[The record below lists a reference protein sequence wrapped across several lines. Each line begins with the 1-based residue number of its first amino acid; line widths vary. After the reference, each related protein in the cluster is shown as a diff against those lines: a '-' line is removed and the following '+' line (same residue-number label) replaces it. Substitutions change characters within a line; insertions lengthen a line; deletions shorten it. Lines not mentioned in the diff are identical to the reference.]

1 MSEKEAVAT
10 AVAAQP
16 QPQQPK
22 VLAGIWELIRTYA
35 ASEPG
40 TVAGF
45 VVLLTAATVTGV
57 VGLTKASATLS
68 LQVSRVQKEAATVT
82 VAVLIGL
89 LVVLRLLTY
98 GVDSVD
104 RVMSTQFRESTTARL
119 VHDVVAANRT
129 TLQDVHPMRYRAY
142 VEASVASSFHVFEAC
157 VKTYLP
163 NLLMMLVTGAYLFYL
178 DVRYGVALVVCV
190 AVAAAAFLVQKRHLE
205 KATHIAETQAHGA
218 DTFTYDVLSCM
229 DTVVAR
235 NTHEQEMASVQRT
248 LHASAQ
254 RTRELGLAMDTA
266 NLVMSG
272 AVITA
277 VAIITLIG
285 VRKLDSA
292 ASVPAVLT
300 MLGLVGSLRYR
311 IGSMAAANTT
321 VVHQVG
327 RFAAHSLPPH
337 LHSHTSSLHA
347 EAVDGGVVLDVHAG
361 MRVEF
366 DGVSFKYPGTLRPVL
381 SGFSW
386 AFGPGGVHVLCA
398 KSGSG
403 KTTVARLLL
412 RLYHP
417 DAGTIRIN
425 GVPLRDVAEDSL
437 RTAVIF
443 SNQDMGLLDRTIRE
457 VCLYGTTATEQDLA
471 RVWDTFKDCFQGLG
485 LDDRIGLSGD
495 RMSTGMKQ
503 VIRLT
508 NVRLSN
514 APCVVLDEPFSGLD
528 AENRAAA
535 IALVQDMAANGR
547 TVFLITHEADVV
559 LLADTA
565 AHL

>member
-1 MSEKEAVAT
+1 
-10 AVAAQP
+10 
-16 QPQQPK
+16 
-22 VLAGIWELIRTYA
+22 
-35 ASEPG
+35 
-40 TVAGF
+40 
-45 VVLLTAATVTGV
+45 
-57 VGLTKASATLS
+57 
-68 LQVSRVQKEAATVT
+68 
-82 VAVLIGL
+82 
-89 LVVLRLLTY
+89 
-98 GVDSVD
+98 
-104 RVMSTQFRESTTARL
+104 
-119 VHDVVAANRT
+119 
-129 TLQDVHPMRYRAY
+129 
-142 VEASVASSFHVFEAC
+142 
-157 VKTYLP
+157 
-163 NLLMMLVTGAYLFYL
+163 
-178 DVRYGVALVVCV
+178 
-190 AVAAAAFLVQKRHLE
+190 
-205 KATHIAETQAHGA
+205 
-218 DTFTYDVLSCM
+218 
-229 DTVVAR
+229 
-235 NTHEQEMASVQRT
+235 
-248 LHASAQ
+248 
-254 RTRELGLAMDTA
+254 
-266 NLVMSG
+266 
-272 AVITA
+272 
-277 VAIITLIG
+277 
-285 VRKLDSA
+285 
-292 ASVPAVLT
+292 
-300 MLGLVGSLRYR
+300 
-311 IGSMAAANTT
+311 
-321 VVHQVG
+321 
-327 RFAAHSLPPH
+327 
-337 LHSHTSSLHA
+337 
-347 EAVDGGVVLDVHAG
+347 
-361 MRVEF
+361 
-366 DGVSFKYPGTLRPVL
+366 VSFKYPGTSRPVL

-403 KTTVARLLL
+403 KTTVACLLL

-565 AHL
+565 THL